1 MESFGNLD
9 KLLAPHLRDHAP
21 YVPGEQTNEAGVLKL
36 NTNENPY
43 PPSPKVYQALKES
56 INTDL
61 RKYPDPLAMDLR
73 SALAKRTGYP
83 HESIV
88 IGNGSDELLLLAAR
102 AFGHPGRPIVVFEPS
117 YSLYPVLAKSL
128 GLSCVSLEL
137 TPDWDIP
144 DEKFPKGCLAYL
156 PYPNAQ
162 TGTCFRPESLSR
174 FINTF
179 PGVVILDEAYAD
191 FADSKQRIQVH
202 NEERVIVV
210 RTFSKSY
217 SLAGIRIG
225 YALCGGRLAEGL
237 LRVKDAYNVD
247 RLAQAAALAALEDQA
262 YFEATINKIRS
273 ERTRLARALEEMGLP
288 TLPSQ
293 ANYVMMDLASPDR
306 AKSVSLSLRKK
317 KILVRHF
324 PDVPRIAG
332 GLRITVGT
340 PQEMDRFLSALRE
353 II

>member
-1 MESFGNLD
+1 MESSGNLEH
-9 KLLAPHLRDHAP
+9 LLAPHLKNHAP
-21 YVPGEQTNEAGVLKL
+21 YVPGEQTDEAGVLKL

-43 PPSPKVYQALKES
+43 PPSPKVYQALRES
-56 INTDL
+56 INSDL
-61 RKYPDPLAMDLR
+61 RKYPDPLARDLR
-73 SALAKRTGYP
+73 LALAKRTGTP
-83 HESIV
+83 KEAIV

-102 AFGHPGRPIVVFEPS
+102 AFGRPGRPVVVVEPS

-137 TPDWDIP
+137 TPDWDLP
-144 DEKFPKGCLAYL
+144 NEKLPKGCLAFL

-162 TGTCFRPESLSR
+162 TGTCFRPESLTR
-174 FINTF
+174 FMSTF
-179 PGVVILDEAYAD
+179 EGVVVLDEAYAD
-191 FADSKQRIQVH
+191 FADSEHRIQVR
-202 NEERVIVV
+202 NNERVIVV

-217 SLAGIRIG
+217 SLAGIRVG
-225 YALCGGRLAEGL
+225 YALCGGRLADGL

-262 YFEATINKIRS
+262 YFEGNINKIRS
-273 ERTRLARALEEMGLP
+273 ERTRLAQALKEMGMP

-293 ANYVMMDLASPDR
+293 ANYVMMECASPDR
-306 AKSVSLSLRKK
+306 AKAVSLSLRKK

-324 PDVPRIAG
+324 PEIPRIAA
-332 GLRITVGT
+332 GLRITVGK
-340 PQEMDRFLSALRE
+340 PQETDRLLLALRE